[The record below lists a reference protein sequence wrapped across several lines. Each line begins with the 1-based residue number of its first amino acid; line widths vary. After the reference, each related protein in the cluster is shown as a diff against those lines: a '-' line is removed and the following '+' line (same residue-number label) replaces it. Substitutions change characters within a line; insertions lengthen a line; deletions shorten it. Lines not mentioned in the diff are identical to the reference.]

1 MSIEVKRHCSSSVR
15 NTPDRVTFGDF
26 TIAITDEDAK
36 KFHLLLDN
44 LYEGWKL
51 SDMLG
56 DLIAEGINAALEV
69 QEDA

>member
-1 MSIEVKRHCSSSVR
+1 MTVEVKRHCSSSVR

-26 TIAITDEDAK
+26 TISITDEYAK
-36 KFHLLLDN
+36 KFHSLQDN

-56 DLIAEGINAALEV
+56 DLIEKGIDAAMEA
-69 QEDA
+69 QEDD